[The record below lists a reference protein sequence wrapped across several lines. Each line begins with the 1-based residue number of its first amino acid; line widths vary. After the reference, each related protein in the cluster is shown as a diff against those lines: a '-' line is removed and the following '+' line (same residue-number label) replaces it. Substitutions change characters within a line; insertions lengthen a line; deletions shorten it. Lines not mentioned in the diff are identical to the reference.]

1 MAQLGRVGLS
11 AYLGFKTGPEL
22 RSLADSYVRNSQAL
36 VLRDRQRRKAA
47 QAAGGVTTLDKPDAK
62 HVLTINMISC
72 LILCRPYDIDPAST
86 PALIA
91 AIVAHQRLPL
101 VGDIVTRTVLDFTRT
116 HQDRLGEFK
125 AFFNVEELAALQG
138 AAGASY
144 LT

>member
-1 MAQLGRVGLS
+1 M
-11 AYLGFKTGPEL
+11 
-22 RSLADSYVRNSQAL
+22 RNSQAL

-47 QAAGGVTTLDKPDAK
+47 QAAGGPAGSDKPDAK
-62 HVLTINMISC
+62 HVLTINMIAC
-72 LILCRPYDIDPAST
+72 LILCRPYDIDPGST

-116 HQDRLGEFK
+116 HQDRLVEFK
-125 AFFNVEELAALQG
+125 AFFDADQLSALQG
-138 AAGASY
+138 AQGASY